1 MDGVSAPPR
10 KTKVRAQGRGKVFE
24 RPRADT
30 IVARAGKKSKRSKKA
45 SLGREALRG
54 VQERTVPKSST
65 HANRKQTTSRTSAGV
80 RGIENASGR
89 RLRRGESSLA
99 SKRTNRLIEPGALS
113 VDLRV
118 LAGFTLIL
126 AATTVYAL
134 WPTLVWAE
142 MAWRLEPDYSHGYLI
157 LPLACI
163 LLWLRKDSFPGLK
176 EHCESAGL
184 TLIALSIFMRI
195 AGRLLY
201 MDFLDGYSLVP
212 LIAGIVWYLCGFPA
226 LRWSAPAIAFLVL
239 LIPLPYRF
247 ETGLSW
253 ELQGVA
259 TALSTCFLRVLGLPA
274 ISEGHTIWIGE
285 TQLMVAEA
293 CSGMRIFVGMIAL
306 AAFWA
311 ATVNRS
317 WIDRLVVLGAA
328 IPLALL
334 VNALRITATGVLY
347 DWFPSGESRKIIHD
361 WSGYLMIPLA
371 AALLWAT
378 KAYWEKL
385 YRPVQIETAAA
396 SLRRTQDTQA
406 KTT

>member
-89 RLRRGESSLA
+89 RLHRGESSLA

-184 TLIALSIFMRI
+184 TLIALSILMRI

-201 MDFLDGYSLVP
+201 MDFLDGYS
-212 LIAGIVWYLCGFPA
+212 
-226 LRWSAPAIAFLVL
+226 
-239 LIPLPYRF
+239 
-247 ETGLSW
+247 
-253 ELQGVA
+253 
-259 TALSTCFLRVLGLPA
+259 
-274 ISEGHTIWIGE
+274 
-285 TQLMVAEA
+285 
-293 CSGMRIFVGMIAL
+293 
-306 AAFWA
+306 
-311 ATVNRS
+311 
-317 WIDRLVVLGAA
+317 GA
-328 IPLALL
+328 
-334 VNALRITATGVLY
+334 
-347 DWFPSGESRKIIHD
+347 
-361 WSGYLMIPLA
+361 
-371 AALLWAT
+371 
-378 KAYWEKL
+378 
-385 YRPVQIETAAA
+385 
-396 SLRRTQDTQA
+396 
-406 KTT
+406 